1 MGGNRL
7 IARDFVG
14 PDVEPDEVRERLRRR
29 QRKLLLNF
37 VARARN
43 WKHPFSSTASIS
55 SDEKASDPEFRP
67 HSPSDFE
74 ADAPKA
80 RSYSKAPLSNDH
92 GHDLNEKDV
101 DDCGSPGN
109 YGPSS
114 PTPSDAFHNRM
125 PSMSRHVSFCPQDDG
140 GTTIVPPH
148 SDAALASRFASPV
161 ASRFTSPAPTI
172 VHGDQPI
179 PPIIPTNPTLPSF
192 TSESAVARPSNENRT
207 RRQKILS
214 NLRTILLGFVTPASL
229 SIIIAFPI
237 ALITPVKSLFTT
249 TSYTGI
255 PNAPDGEPPLAF
267 IMDTTTFMG
276 GASVPLGLV
285 CLGSA
290 LARLKVPS
298 FRSSEEWQKI
308 PRGAIMSL
316 AVGKMIISPVLGV
329 LIVRGL
335 TKAGV
340 VDSEDKVLQFVC
352 MCVPSPA
359 LVVVNC
365 YRWLIHVR
373 RWNSFLSCLP
383 TATTQVFL
391 TQVYSGTGSAEHL
404 SPFLIPQYII
414 MFVSMTALTAYTL
427 QLLF

>member
-1 MGGNRL
+1 MGGSRL

-14 PDVEPDEVRERLRRR
+14 PDVEHDEVRERLRRR
-29 QRKLLLNF
+29 QRKFLINL

-43 WKHPFSSTASIS
+43 WKHPFSSSTPIS
-55 SDEKASDPEFRP
+55 SSEKESDPEYRP
-67 HSPSDFE
+67 PSLSEF
-74 ADAPKA
+74 DAGEPKA
-80 RSYSKAPLSNDH
+80 RSYSKAPPSNNNED
-92 GHDLNEKDV
+92 DLNEKEPV
-101 DDCGSPGN
+101 DECGAAGK

-114 PTPSDAFHNRM
+114 PTPSEALHNRL
-125 PSMSRHVSFCPQDDG
+125 PSMSRHVSFCPPDD
-140 GTTIVPPH
+140 GTTIVPAH
-148 SDAALASRFASPV
+148 SDGALASRFA
-161 ASRFTSPAPTI
+161 SPAPTI
-172 VHGDQPI
+172 VHGDQPVA
-179 PPIIPTNPTLPSF
+179 PVIPTNTTLPSF
-192 TSESAVARPSNENRT
+192 TSESAVARPSNANRT
-207 RRQKILS
+207 GRQKMLS

-298 FRSSEEWQKI
+298 FRRGEEWQQI
-308 PRGAIMSL
+308 PGGAIISL
-316 AVGKMIISPVLGV
+316 AIGKMVITPVLGV

-340 VDSEDKVLQFVC
+340 VDSTDKVLQFVC
-352 MCVPSPA
+352 MCVAFLLA
-359 LVVVNC
+359 LSVVFC
-365 YRWLIHVR
+365 
-373 RWNSFLSCLP
+373 
-383 TATTQVFL
+383 
-391 TQVYSGTGSAEHL
+391 
-404 SPFLIPQYII
+404 
-414 MFVSMTALTAYTL
+414 
-427 QLLF
+427 